1 MLKLVA
7 SLALAVLIADG
18 QAAYAAGRIYC
29 ATSDAVLNM
38 SLESGFSK
46 KDAKKLVHF
55 RGIAAVKGPDAP
67 PELGRFEIN
76 SEMLQQYWMDGK
88 EMRFQIRAFL
98 PEKKPTAQVELS
110 VITQRGSDQEA
121 SFKGSYALKVSRLA
135 VDKKAP
141 RETIISHEAPI
152 FCAIK

>member
-55 RGIAAVKGPDAP
+55 RGIAAVKGPGAP

-76 SEMLQQYWMDGK
+76 SDMLQQYWMDGK

-98 PEKKPTAQVELS
+98 QIELS
-110 VITQRGSDQEA
+110 VLTRRGSDQEQ
-121 SFKGSYALKVSRLA
+121 SFKGSYALQVARLTG
-135 VDKKAP
+135 DTKAP
-141 RETIISHEAPI
+141 RETIVSHEAPI
-152 FCAIK
+152 FCTIK